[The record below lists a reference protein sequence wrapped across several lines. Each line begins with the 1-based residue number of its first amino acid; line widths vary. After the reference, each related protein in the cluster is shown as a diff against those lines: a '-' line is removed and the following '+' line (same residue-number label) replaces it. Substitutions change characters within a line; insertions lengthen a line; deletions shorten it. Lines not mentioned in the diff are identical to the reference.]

1 VGSFTFTYDGRAPDD
16 TRVRIGLLSSP
27 LTVIDFTM
35 DISGND
41 RNEVVLALAGIMF
54 WRRLRAASHRA
65 AIEGPAGL
73 LTCRPIGSMLTS

>member
-1 VGSFTFTYDGRAPDD
+1 VGSFTFTYDGRAQDD

-54 WRRLRAASHRA
+54 
-65 AIEGPAGL
+65 
-73 LTCRPIGSMLTS
+73 